1 MREAIR
7 GHQSIIRV
15 SSESHQSLIRVSSE
29 SHQKRSRRRGPMHE
43 FDDTSS
49 LAINGTPIQ
58 FESDWI
64 NGTPIRSMALQ
75 LDQWHSN

>member
-7 GHQSIIRV
+7 GHQSI
-15 SSESHQSLIRVSSE
+15 IRVSSE